1 MLVECIQNNDLE
13 QMVQLWNQ
21 RRAHAVV
28 GVSVI
33 KNREG
38 KTMLQGLC
46 LKKYLQYINGEKWPT
61 YQEMVS

>member
-1 MLVECIQNNDLE
+1 MLVECIKNNDLE

-28 GVSVI
+28 GVSVT
-33 KNREG
+33 KNRDG

-46 LKKYLQYINGEKWPT
+46 LKI
-61 YQEMVS
+61 